1 MDKETKNEFENLA
14 RMIQIGFD
22 ETAKKIE
29 VDKRFEQVDKRF
41 DKIEAELV
49 DIKEEISQMRNEI
62 KQIWNKLEE
71 IEQKLEKISRT
82 SKEDVDA
89 IAGDVLGLRQK
100 IEFLE
105 NQVMELQKA

>member
-22 ETAKKIE
+22 ETAKKVD

-41 DKIEAELV
+41 DKIEAELT
-49 DIKEEISQMRNEI
+49 DIKGEIYQMRAEI

-71 IEQKLEKISRT
+71 IEQKLERISQT

-89 IAGDVLGLRQK
+89 IASDVLDLKQRIG
-100 IEFLE
+100 FLE
-105 NQVMELQKA
+105 NQIKEIQKA